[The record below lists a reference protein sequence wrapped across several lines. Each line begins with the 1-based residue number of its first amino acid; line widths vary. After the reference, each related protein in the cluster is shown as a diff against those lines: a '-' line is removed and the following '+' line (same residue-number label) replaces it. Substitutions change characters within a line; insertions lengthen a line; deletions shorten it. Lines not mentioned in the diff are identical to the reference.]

1 MTYEKSCGAI
11 VIDDNKVLVVR
22 HNAGHLG
29 FPKGH
34 VEGNE
39 TEVETAIREVKEET
53 GLDVEIDTNY
63 RYTTNYSPKE
73 GVSKEVVYFL
83 GKPLTKKIKPQ
94 YSEVQEVLFMSI
106 DEALNKVDYQDIK
119 EIFERLLEDRKKN

>member
-53 GLDVEIDTNY
+53 GLDVEIDSNY

-83 GKPLTKKIKPQ
+83 GKPLTKEIKPQ
-94 YSEVQEVLFMSI
+94 YSEVKEVLFMPI

-119 EIFERLLEDRKKN
+119 EIFKRLLEDRKKN

>member
-11 VIDDNKVLVVR
+11 VIDNDKVLVVR

-53 GLDVEIDTNY
+53 GIDIEVDSNY

-83 GKPLTKKIKPQ
+83 GKAIAKDIKPQ
-94 YSEVQEVLFMSI
+94 YSEVQEVLFMPI
-106 DEALNKVDYQDIK
+106 EEALNKVDYSDIK
-119 EIFERLLEDRKKN
+119 EIFKKLLEDMKKN

>member
-53 GLDVEIDTNY
+53 GLDVEIDSNY

-83 GKPLTKKIKPQ
+83 GEPLTKKIKPQ
-94 YSEVQEVLFMSI
+94 YSEVQEVLFMPI

-119 EIFERLLEDRKKN
+119 EIFKRLLEDRKKN